1 MASFLNTRAIKRYVG
16 EKSKRVSKEF
26 TDELNFIVRDKIDR
40 AVNRNRS
47 FGRKTLKKDELY
59 A

>member
-1 MASFLNTRAIKRYVG
+1 MSNFLNVRAIKRYVA
-16 EKSKRVSKEF
+16 EKSLRVSKEF
-26 TDELNFIVRDKIDR
+26 TDELGFVVREKIDK
-40 AVNRNRS
+40 AISRNRS